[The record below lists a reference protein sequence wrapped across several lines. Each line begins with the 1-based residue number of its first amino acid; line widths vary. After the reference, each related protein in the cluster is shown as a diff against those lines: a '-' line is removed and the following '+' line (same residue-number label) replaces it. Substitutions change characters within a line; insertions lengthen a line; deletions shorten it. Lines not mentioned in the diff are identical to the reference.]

1 MVEAHKFKAVVFDI
15 GGVVVRSPFLA
26 IARYE
31 REHRI
36 PENYLNCSIV
46 ARGSEGAWQKF
57 ERGEL
62 ELFPF
67 YKAFSQNLSD
77 TVNGN
82 RWYRDFCKRK
92 GIQCPE
98 LPEALHVDGREVSLL
113 QSLLVPFNEGR
124 MKLFGM
130 MMRESSQYDPHILEA
145 IRRIRAADKHKIIA
159 LTNNFSRN
167 DTAIPSSELDF
178 LGWQDGATPNKL
190 KALFDDFCD
199 SSTLGTR
206 KPEPRFYLLA
216 CERNGIKPSEAV
228 FLDDIGLNLKAARD
242 LGMETIHVPIGG
254 TLTAVKV
261 LGQKLG
267 LDLTAGP
274 PKL

>member
-1 MVEAHKFKAVVFDI
+1 MAEAHKFKAVVFDI

-67 YKAFSQNLSD
+67 YNAFSQNLSD

-98 LPEALHVDGREVSLL
+98 LPDALHVDGRE
-113 QSLLVPFNEGR
+113 
-124 MKLFGM
+124 LFGM
-130 MMRESSQYDPHILEA
+130 MMRESTQYDPHILEA
-145 IRRIRAADKHKIIA
+145 IRRIRAVDKHKIIA

-274 PKL
+274 AKL